1 MKTNV
6 DPVNGAIGIVREILY
21 KDESTVTDQLAAII
35 VGFNDYYKGP
45 KLTNFKLNA
54 MNQWSKD

>member
-45 KLTNFKLNA
+45 KLTKF
-54 MNQWSKD
+54 